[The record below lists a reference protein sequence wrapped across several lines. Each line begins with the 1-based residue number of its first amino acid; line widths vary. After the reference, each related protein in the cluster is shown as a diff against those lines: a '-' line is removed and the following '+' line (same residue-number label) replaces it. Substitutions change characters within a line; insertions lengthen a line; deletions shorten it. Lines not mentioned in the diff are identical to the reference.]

1 MSGFDDKREIK
12 LAFVDGKE
20 VNSEEQS
27 QVFEI
32 VEEFTRKDTEEEDA
46 FILETIS
53 PYLTQYYKR
62 VIPKKLLTMA
72 LTSFHEQ
79 YPGIW
84 DYLMQEAQEKYK

>member
-1 MSGFDDKREIK
+1 MSGFEDKRDIK

-20 VNSEEQS
+20 VNSEEQPH
-27 QVFEI
+27 VFEI
-32 VEEFTRKDTEEEDA
+32 IEEITRKVTEEEDA
-46 FILETIS
+46 FIMETIS
-53 PYLTQYYKR
+53 PYLTQCYKQ

-79 YPGIW
+79 YPAIW

>member
-27 QVFEI
+27 PVFKM
-32 VEEFTRKDTEEEDA
+32 VEEFTRKVTEEEDA

-53 PYLTQYYKR
+53 PYLTQCYKL
-62 VIPKKLLTMA
+62 VIPKKVTYNGTHLI
-72 LTSFHEQ
+72 S
-79 YPGIW
+79 
-84 DYLMQEAQEKYK
+84 